1 METVDK
7 SNSLNVSKHLNSLEG
22 AQWGKPGPGGSYWRQ
37 SALTGQGFHEKM
49 VRTTFHLLFL
59 ISHLLSN
66 HPQGWSSSA
75 DPRKRQFEVKKGEN
89 EALKREMADIELK
102 RLEEHRNMTSEV
114 GLELAP
120 LMKAQPT
127 GKPRKDELT
136 GYMMDARLTST
147 DITKHAAQQTV
158 QPWHKKVSE
167 E

>member
-1 METVDK
+1 MISPLT
-7 SNSLNVSKHLNSLEG
+7 SLSL
-22 AQWGKPGPGGSYWRQ
+22 
-37 SALTGQGFHEKM
+37 
-49 VRTTFHLLFL
+49 
-59 ISHLLSN
+59 
-66 HPQGWSSSA
+66 QGWCSSA

-89 EALKREMADIELK
+89 EAFKREMADIEAK

-127 GKPRKDELT
+127 GKPRKDEVT

-158 QPWHKKVSE
+158 QPWHSRENKSHYWTQLRGQVGGH
-167 E
+167 